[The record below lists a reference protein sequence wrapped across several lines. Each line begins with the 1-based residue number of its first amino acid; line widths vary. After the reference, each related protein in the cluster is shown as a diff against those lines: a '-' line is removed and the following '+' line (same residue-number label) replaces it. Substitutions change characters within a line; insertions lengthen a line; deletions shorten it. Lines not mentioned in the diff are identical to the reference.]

1 MESGCLCHSTK
12 REKVREEEGVLMQQR
27 WIDGNS
33 SVYNGIV
40 PPSAG
45 AGAEWKLS
53 PSDSQA
59 AGEVVGIEYPKE
71 EKREMVY

>member
-1 MESGCLCHSTK
+1 
-12 REKVREEEGVLMQQR
+12 MQQR